1 MRLIESRLAGLLYRQ
16 PGHLV
21 GSLKTHMDSRISR
34 TDYGYMHRFGN
45 AYPGCRLEGI
55 MLV

>member
-1 MRLIESRLAGLLYRQ
+1 MRLIESRLPGLFYRQ

-21 GSLKTHMDSRISR
+21 GRLKTHMDSRISQ
-34 TDYGYMHRFGN
+34 TDYGYMHRIDN
-45 AYPGCRLEGI
+45 AYPGYRLEGI